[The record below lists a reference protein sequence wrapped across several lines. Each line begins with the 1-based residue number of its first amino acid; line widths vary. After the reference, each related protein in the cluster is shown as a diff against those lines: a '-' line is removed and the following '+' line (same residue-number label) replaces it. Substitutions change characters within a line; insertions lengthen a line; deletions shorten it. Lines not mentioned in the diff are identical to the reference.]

1 MTNGEQRPP
10 GVMDSFR
17 RLGDTALG
25 AIQTRV
31 ELLAVELAE
40 EKRWLVATL
49 IWSIAAVFF
58 TGVAL
63 LTITATIVALCPEKV
78 RPIILIGFSVVYAI
92 TAFVTVSKAREQT
105 KDRGIP
111 LSSTIAELKKDLA
124 SLRSEE

>member
-17 RLGDTALG
+17 RLGDAALG
-25 AIQTRV
+25 TVQTRV

-49 IWSIAAVFF
+49 IWTIAGVFF

-63 LTITATIVALCPEKV
+63 LTITATIVVLSPPGA
-78 RPIILIGFSVVYAI
+78 RPAVLIVFCILYAI
-92 TAFVTVSKAREQT
+92 AALVAIFKAREQS

-111 LSSTIAELKKDLA
+111 LPNTIAELKKDLA
-124 SLRSEE
+124 ALRSRE